1 MSTALPVTE
10 LELRYVRPKRCDRT
24 EHFYEGAEGELVLCE
39 DRIRYPDGH
48 HEQRIEVELVEGSEK
63 LLKEAGKEMQ
73 AAFPKIKTARRG
85 KRSEARRRLAGL
97 LGA

>member
-1 MSTALPVTE
+1 M
-10 LELRYVRPKRCDRT
+10 RPKR
-24 EHFYEGAEGELVLCE
+24 FSVPAKLAGMELVLCE

-63 LLKEAGKEMQ
+63 LLKETGKEMQ

>member
-10 LELRYVRPKRCDRT
+10 LELRYMRPKRFRVPAKLA
-24 EHFYEGAEGELVLCE
+24 GMELVLCE